1 MRFYPDLFGPRLGW
15 LTIDLLMAGWIAV
28 WITIGQA
35 LDRLILR
42 LDALAQ
48 GLIGAGRT
56 FNSWLNSFEQAVPSN
71 VPVLTDFVRHQL
83 ELLRQNSGDSLIS
96 LGQAGSQAIHWLALV
111 LSILVAALPVLL
123 AFLVY
128 LPPRIRLIYDMQG
141 IHTTVRRALS
151 RPELT
156 PQVLEFLAG
165 RALYTL
171 PYHQLLRYSSNPV
184 EDWCARRFEPLA
196 RAELERHGLTV
207 ERYFEQL
214 AA

>member
-1 MRFYPDLFGPRLGW
+1 MRFYPDLFRPRLGW
-15 LTIDLLMAGWIAV
+15 LTIDFLMAGWIAI

-83 ELLRQNSGDSLIS
+83 ELLRQHSGDSLIS

-111 LSILVAALPVLL
+111 LSILVAALPVSL

-128 LPPRIRLIYDMQG
+128 LPRAFPSS
-141 IHTTVRRALS
+141 TTCRVS
-151 RPELT
+151 TGPFVE
-156 PQVLEFLAG
+156 PSAG
-165 RALYTL
+165 
-171 PYHQLLRYSSNPV
+171 QS
-184 EDWCARRFEPLA
+184 
-196 RAELERHGLTV
+196 
-207 ERYFEQL
+207 
-214 AA
+214 